1 MKILCVDL
9 SVDLSFIIF
18 YFASTHSHFCMYVK
32 IINKPSKSGP
42 KLKTF
47 EQSLRREVSVMKV
60 LRHPNV
66 VTLWE
71 VINDRRSRKVGR
83 VSTA

>member
-1 MKILCVDL
+1 MFFHPIGSRLNL
-9 SVDLSFIIF
+9 PNLPSP
-18 YFASTHSHFCMYVK
+18 FCVK
-32 IINKPSKSGP
+32 IINKPRKGGP
-42 KLKTF
+42 KLKSF

-71 VINDRRSRKVGR
+71 VINDPRSRKVGR
-83 VSTA
+83 VSSV